1 MLNTSSISSTKFA
14 NTKINPE
21 VHKTEEALKLKEA
34 CQQFESILWSKLW
47 KDMRKSAM
55 SISGNDY
62 ERPYSKM
69 EELSLEMSSE
79 DLVERSGGAG
89 LWKMLYDSMIGK
101 VAAEQE
107 SKELKEANEEASKIN
122 LQA

>member
-1 MLNTSSISSTKFA
+1 MLSTNSISSSKFV

-21 VHKTEEALKLKEA
+21 VHKTEEAQKLKEA

-47 KDMRKSAM
+47 KDMRKTAM

-79 DLVERSGGAG
+79 DLVKRSEGAG

-107 SKELKEANEEASKIN
+107 AKQIS
-122 LQA
+122 